1 MPQLRRQHPA
11 ARRRPAGAGSLRTG
25 GSQAEEGQDGFS
37 RVKSAPHTPRR
48 TTRAA
53 SRLSR
58 SWPTDRLGRARAG
71 PSRPRRLSTLARRAA
86 PDRHPHPLTGV
97 GHEASKPRERQT
109 RTRSAPTR
117 EKRHRRVMHG
127 VLVNRI
133 RTAETT
139 DRAAHESSVSRKTVA
154 EVPLAGLSIIH
165 HDHYTTGCARSG
177 SRSPCLQPPP
187 PHQGRKT

>member
-1 MPQLRRQHPA
+1 MFAPNHKLRRAVTALAKRQRWQA
-11 ARRRPAGAGSLRTG
+11 TRGRTR
-25 GSQAEEGQDGFS
+25 ADPED
-37 RVKSAPHTPRR
+37 PHTPRK

-58 SWPTDRLGRARAG
+58 PGPTDRLGRAHAG

-86 PDRHPHPLTGV
+86 LDRHPQPLTGV

-109 RTRSAPTR
+109 GTRSAPTR
-117 EKRHRRVMHG
+117 EKRHRRVMRG
-127 VLVNRI
+127 VLANRI

-154 EVPLAGLSIIH
+154 EVPLAGLSFPVK
-165 HDHYTTGCARSG
+165 DTQVENLCYERLRRPARAS
-177 SRSPCLQPPP
+177 
-187 PHQGRKT
+187 